1 MGRRAQGPAEGVI
14 TKPARVRARRGE
26 GERTREEILDAAE
39 RVLAKAGSE
48 QAMSMRAV
56 ADDAHLSPP
65 AIYMHFADKTELVY
79 AVCER
84 HFSLLHE
91 SMEKAASDFTDP
103 LDRLAARGRAYVRFA
118 LDHAEQYRVLFMGV
132 DVPES
137 YTPERMSEMAGFQ
150 PLVDDVAA
158 AIDAGEIATGDP
170 MLIAV
175 GLWAA
180 VHGITSLLVSRK
192 SFPWPPVDELVEHML
207 ATHAAGLARKD

>member
-1 MGRRAQGPAEGVI
+1 MGRAAATVAGGVI
-14 TKPARVRARRGE
+14 ATPARVRARRGE
-26 GERTREEILDAAE
+26 GERTRDEILDAAE
-39 RVLAKAGSE
+39 HVLAKVGSE

-56 ADDAHLSPP
+56 ADEAHLSPP
-65 AIYMHFADKTELVY
+65 SIYMHFADKTELVY

-84 HFSLLHE
+84 HFSQLHE

-103 LDRLAARGRAYVRFA
+103 LDRLAARGRAYVKFA

-158 AIDAGEIATGDP
+158 AMAAGEIAEGDA
-170 MLIAV
+170 MLVAV

-180 VHGITSLLVSRK
+180 VHGVTSLLVSRK
-192 SFPWPPVDELVEHML
+192 SFPWPPVDELVDHML
-207 ATHAAGLARKD
+207 TVHAAGLAHKH